1 MLTLIKRSQL
11 EGCLTDGDNVICH
24 VSAEV
29 PDYEFTALSEI
40 IKKYNELISEPAA
53 GHSGMLKIKPGTYSE
68 FQLLENERHLITF
81 KDKGIAE
88 YKRFKK
94 LVDWHNYV
102 SRETEQGRMVP
113 MPAAVSDTVR
123 RTGFGSNMT
132 VLAHGLLVEID
143 GKPQW
148 ISAADYKTLVVECDK
163 QEELARMN
171 RLFGGTKL

>member
-29 PDYEFTALSEI
+29 PDYEFKALKDI
-40 IKKYNELISEPAA
+40 IETYNEITHPPAWR
-53 GHSGMLKIKPGTYSE
+53 SGLLKIKPGVYSE
-68 FQLLENERHLITF
+68 YKLLENEHHLITF

-94 LVDWHNYV
+94 LIDWHNYAT
-102 SRETEQGRMVP
+102 RETEQGRMVN
-113 MPAAVSDTVR
+113 MSAAVGDTVR
-123 RTGFGSNMT
+123 HTGFGSNMT

-148 ISAADYKTLVVECDK
+148 LSAAEYKALVVECEK